1 MTVRSTCKDLTFHQT
16 GKRVIDLTPEVRSVI
31 SKRFTRAMKEICC
44 QVEQSGG
51 VAKGRINSALPS
63 RKSVFVKTACFRQTR
78 EAVSQMNTSPQWRDK
93 IAAAVPATVDTREA
107 CRIVGEIEGREPSP
121 ETLRRWQIPY
131 RLRGRTRTYEVDAV
145 IAHARQR
152 FEQAPIRRASR
163 ARQPA

>member
-1 MTVRSTCKDLTFHQT
+1 
-16 GKRVIDLTPEVRSVI
+16 
-31 SKRFTRAMKEICC
+31 
-44 QVEQSGG
+44 
-51 VAKGRINSALPS
+51 
-63 RKSVFVKTACFRQTR
+63 
-78 EAVSQMNTSPQWRDK
+78 MNTIPQWRDK

-152 FEQAPIRRASR
+152 FEQAPVRVAAGSQRRPVVAAAKPS
-163 ARQPA
+163 PSP